1 MLFYYYY
8 QSSIKI
14 RSKAQSMIK
23 LMITVQKSNV
33 VCQPRVSV
41 SCSGKYVQK
50 VVKIGY
56 VQEDIQL
63 RVLVLSAPQEEVC
76 SR

>member
-8 QSSIKI
+8 QCSIEI

-41 SCSGKYVQK
+41 SCSGKIRTK
-50 VVKIGY
+50 VGKNRLY
-56 VQEDIQL
+56 T
-63 RVLVLSAPQEEVC
+63 RRHST
-76 SR
+76 